1 MKKALLDTNILSHFL
16 RGQGNVVAKLNEYGQ
31 FYDFLTFSIL
41 TYYEI
46 KAGLTYRDSG
56 KLLNQFE
63 EIARESE
70 ILHLYLP
77 TMDIAS
83 KIHADL
89 RQQGVAIAPIDLL
102 IAASAIEHN
111 CTLITANVR
120 HFQNIDGLRYEN
132 WAQ

>member
-1 MKKALLDTNILSHFL
+1 VNKALLDTNILSYFL
-16 RGQGNVVAKLNEYGQ
+16 RGQAKVVSKLDEYGQ

-46 KAGLTYRDSG
+46 KAGLTYRDSTRV
-56 KLLNQFE
+56 LTQFK

-70 ILHLYLP
+70 ILLLSLA

-83 KIHADL
+83 NIYTDL
-89 RQQGVAIAPIDLL
+89 RRRGLLIAPMDLL
-102 IAASAIEHN
+102 IAASAIEHGY
-111 CTLITANVR
+111 TLITANVR
-120 HFQNIDGLRYEN
+120 HFQNIQGLRYEN

>member
-1 MKKALLDTNILSHFL
+1 MNKALLDTNILSYFL
-16 RGQGNVVAKLNEYGQ
+16 RGQAKVVRKLDEYGQ

-46 KAGLTYRDSG
+46 KAGLTYRDSTRV
-56 KLLNQFE
+56 LTQFK

-70 ILHLYLP
+70 ILLLTLA

-83 KIHADL
+83 NIYTDL
-89 RQQGVAIAPIDLL
+89 RRRGLLIAPMDLL
-102 IAASAIEHN
+102 IAASAIEHGY
-111 CTLITANVR
+111 TLITANVR
-120 HFQNIDGLRYEN
+120 HFQNIQGLRYEN

>member
-1 MKKALLDTNILSHFL
+1 VNKALLDTNILSYFL
-16 RGQGNVVAKLNEYGQ
+16 TGQAKVVRKLDEYGQ

-46 KAGLTYRDSG
+46 KAGLTYRDSTRV
-56 KLLNQFE
+56 LTQFK

-70 ILHLYLP
+70 ILLLTLA

-83 KIHADL
+83 NIYTDL
-89 RQQGVAIAPIDLL
+89 RRRGLLIAPMDLL
-102 IAASAIEHN
+102 IAATAIEHGY
-111 CTLITANVR
+111 TLITANVR
-120 HFQNIDGLRYEN
+120 HFQNIQGLRYEN

>member
-1 MKKALLDTNILSHFL
+1 MNKALLDTNILSYFL
-16 RGQGNVVAKLNEYGQ
+16 TGQAKVVRKLDEYGQ

-46 KAGLTYRDSG
+46 KAGLTYRDSTRV
-56 KLLNQFE
+56 LTQFK

-70 ILHLYLP
+70 ILLLTLA

-83 KIHADL
+83 NIYTDL
-89 RQQGVAIAPIDLL
+89 RRRGLLIAPMDLL
-102 IAASAIEHN
+102 IAASAIEHGY
-111 CTLITANVR
+111 TLITANVR
-120 HFQNIDGLRYEN
+120 HFQNIQGLRYET

>member
-1 MKKALLDTNILSHFL
+1 MNKALLDTNILSYFL
-16 RGQGNVVAKLNEYGQ
+16 RGQAKVVSKLDEYGQ

-46 KAGLTYRDSG
+46 KAGLTYRDSTRV
-56 KLLNQFE
+56 LTQFK

-70 ILHLYLP
+70 ILLLSLA

-83 KIHADL
+83 NIYTDL
-89 RQQGVAIAPIDLL
+89 RRRGLLIAPMDLL
-102 IAASAIEHN
+102 IAASAIEHGY
-111 CTLITANVR
+111 TLITANVR
-120 HFQNIDGLRYEN
+120 HFQNIQGLRYEN

>member
-1 MKKALLDTNILSHFL
+1 MNKALLDTNILSYFL

-46 KAGLTYRDSG
+46 KAGLIYRDSR
-56 KLLNQFE
+56 KLLTQFE

-70 ILHLYLP
+70 ILLLSLP

-83 KIHADL
+83 KIYTDL
-89 RQQGVAIAPIDLL
+89 QQQGFIIAPMDLL
-102 IAASAIEHN
+102 IAASAIEHG
-111 CTLITANVR
+111 CTLITANVGQ
-120 HFQNIDGLRYEN
+120 FQNIQGLRYEN

>member
-1 MKKALLDTNILSHFL
+1 VNKALLDTNILSYFL
-16 RGQGNVVAKLNEYGQ
+16 TGQAKVVRKLDEYGQ

-46 KAGLTYRDSG
+46 KAGLTYRDSTRV
-56 KLLNQFE
+56 LTQFK

-70 ILHLYLP
+70 ILLLTLA

-83 KIHADL
+83 NIYTDL
-89 RQQGVAIAPIDLL
+89 RRRGLLIAPMDLL
-102 IAASAIEHN
+102 IAASAIEHGY
-111 CTLITANVR
+111 TLITANVR
-120 HFQNIDGLRYEN
+120 HFQNIQGLRYEN

>member
-1 MKKALLDTNILSHFL
+1 MNKALLDTNILSYFL
-16 RGQGNVVAKLNEYGQ
+16 TGQAKVVRKLDEYGQ

-46 KAGLTYRDSG
+46 KAGLTYRDSTRV
-56 KLLNQFE
+56 LTQFK

-70 ILHLYLP
+70 ILLLTLA

-83 KIHADL
+83 NIYTDL
-89 RQQGVAIAPIDLL
+89 RRRGLLIAPMDLL
-102 IAASAIEHN
+102 IAASAIEHGY
-111 CTLITANVR
+111 TLITANVR
-120 HFQNIDGLRYEN
+120 HFQNIQGLRYEN